1 MTTVNVTN
9 ARKDLYGLVRQ
20 ALASDIITIASKEGS
35 VVMMSEEDWESIK
48 ETLYLMGDPDFLKDV
63 EEARN
68 TPAEEREAWN

>member
-9 ARKDLYGLVRQ
+9 ARKDLYGLVHQ
-20 ALASDIITIASKEGS
+20 VLASDIITIVSKEGS
-35 VVMMSEEDWESIK
+35 VVMISEEDWESFK